1 MSLYRCTVGAD
12 CFSAGKPISGQPP
25 IPTVWCCDI
34 SPMTLYNC
42 SSQGVWFK
50 ASQASTNNRNAIPCL
65 GEVESRWFSAIHAP
79 SETRQ
84 VRKYKRTVVP
94 ITLVTTCLSRLP
106 GICQPKGVTVVSIHQ
121 QCMYQKRECWY
132 PNAGVRLMQD
142 GLVRSTVVCMANTAV
157 APQRLQDPVLV

>member
-1 MSLYRCTVGAD
+1 MYV
-12 CFSAGKPISGQPP
+12 IS
-25 IPTVWCCDI
+25 
-34 SPMTLYNC
+34 SMTLYDC
-42 SSQGVWFK
+42 VIVHLKGFALRS
-50 ASQASTNNRNAIPCL
+50 ASEAPMITVQYHIS
-65 GEVESRWFSAIHAP
+65 EKDESRWFSAIHAP